1 MAIIVEDGTGLPNA
15 EAYISTADA
24 DTYHGNRGNAAW
36 AALAAPAKEAAL
48 RQATDFMSTALRW
61 AGSRVSATQALDWP
75 RTGTE
80 LNGYPVAS
88 DVVPEPVR
96 RACAELALR
105 ASAGSLLPDAEQV
118 VVEETVGPL
127 TTKYAAPSA
136 SGAGMFPSVV
146 AMLSGLLASSGS
158 RNQIKLVRG

>member
-1 MAIIVEDGTGLPNA
+1 MAIVVESGTGLPNA

-24 DTYHGNRGNAAW
+24 DTYHSNRGNSAW
-36 AALAAPAKEAAL
+36 ASLAAPAKEAAL

-61 AGSRVSATQALDWP
+61 AGVRATATQALDWP
-75 RTGTE
+75 RIGTE
-80 LNGYPVAS
+80 LNGFPVAAN
-88 DVVPEPVR
+88 VVPEPVR

-105 ASAGSLLPDAEQV
+105 ASAGSLLPDAEQA

-158 RNQIKLVRG
+158 RNQVKLVRG

>member
-1 MAIIVEDGTGLPNA
+1 MGLVVEDGAGLPGA
-15 EAYISTADA
+15 EAYIGVADA

-48 RQATDFMSTALRW
+48 RHATDFMATLRW
-61 AGSRVSATQALDWP
+61 SGARATATQALDWP
-75 RTGTE
+75 RAGTE
-80 LNGYPVAS
+80 LNGFPVAAN
-88 DVVPEPVR
+88 VVPEAVR

-105 ASAGSLLPDAEQV
+105 ASAGSLSPDAEPV

-136 SGAGMFPSVV
+136 SGAGMFPAVV
-146 AMLSGLLASSGS
+146 AMLGGLLASSS
-158 RNQIKLVRG
+158 RNQVAMVRG